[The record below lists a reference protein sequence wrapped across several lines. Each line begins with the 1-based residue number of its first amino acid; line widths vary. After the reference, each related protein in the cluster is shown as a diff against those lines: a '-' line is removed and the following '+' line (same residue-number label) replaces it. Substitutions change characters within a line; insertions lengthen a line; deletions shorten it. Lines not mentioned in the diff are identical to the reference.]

1 MCWSFGVFLLGA
13 DFILSLMRH
22 HGTLFLV
29 LHLIREVFWKV
40 SFSLDGTCP
49 TAVLSLVIRKS
60 YSIGLKPVLLK
71 ILGICLTRG
80 EIDNFTRGEAYEVRL
95 MLTSRLSDSSLLDI
109 FCFIGSTQLFSFWA
123 DETYSNF
130 LLVL

>member
-29 LHLIREVFWKV
+29 LHLIRELFWKI

-71 ILGICLTRG
+71 ILGIFRMQYAKDNLMRDELQTMRNQIPTLNS
-80 EIDNFTRGEAYEVRL
+80 EIA
-95 MLTSRLSDSSLLDI
+95 
-109 FCFIGSTQLFSFWA
+109 
-123 DETYSNF
+123 
-130 LLVL
+130 